1 MTDRIHT
8 CLWFDTEAEAAARF
22 YTSVFPNTRI
32 TGVLRYGPGEPM
44 PEGAAMLVSLV
55 LDGHA
60 VSLLNGGP
68 HHTLSPAASLVVRCD
83 SQTEIDRY
91 WAALSAVPEAE
102 MCGWLVDRFG
112 VSWQIVPTPLL
123 AWLAGPPGP
132 SVQRLTAAMRPMRK
146 LDIATLERA
155 YLGQ

>member
-8 CLWFDTEAEAAARF
+8 CLWFHTQAEEAAQF
-22 YTSVFPNTRI
+22 YTAVLPNARI
-32 TGVLRYGPGEPM
+32 TGVLRHGPGEPL
-44 PEGAAMLVSLV
+44 PEGAALLVSLD

-68 HHTLSPAASLVVRCD
+68 HFTLTPAASLVLCCTD
-83 SQTEIDRY
+83 QAELDRH

-112 VSWQIVPTPLL
+112 VSWQVIPTQLMER
-123 AWLAGPPGP
+123 LAGPPGP
-132 SVQRLTAAMRPMRK
+132 GVQRMTTALRQMRK

-155 YLGQ
+155 YLGA